1 MKTKKQSNIVLVY
14 DRYYGK
20 KPSPFIQSLKKT
32 LYCTALCIFA
42 MLFIAEEYKMPVNLW
57 AVAGLSALFSV
68 MFCVTFSFIRK
79 KIAIPIF
86 LFFSGIIILFNQ
98 ESLWERISYF
108 TDLFWMRLNGIMF
121 YTERYT
127 FHIERQLVGSFPP
140 CADGALLGIAAVCCI
155 FALLTAACMFRKPVI
170 FPSFFVFILL
180 SAPVAVAGNFEFNIW
195 IIPAAA
201 LYVGAVA
208 LSKPYADGAAVKK
221 GFIGSFR
228 AEARKEEREFRN
240 KAAKTP
246 FIKRVGMNGVYYSKY
261 ISTACLG
268 AVIFSAA
275 AFIANCFAPVKE
287 GFDYKD
293 FYSFLNSLTQN
304 SGISSP
310 FENGP
315 VSEYFTAYG
324 SGSSSLNIVSPGNGQ
339 QEILRVSSPGS
350 EVYLRGD
357 IGIDFTGN
365 SWTSPIKKE
374 SPLWKKG
381 KLREKYRPAEMRI
394 LQIMEQSY
402 REDLEEKSKIRASDY
417 SGDNN
422 KEKTEIT
429 ADYIESL
436 PKIPDEN
443 SIVESE
449 VIVNYLCQT
458 DVVFLPA
465 YPSEFGFFE
474 NEMFD
479 VYGDFSV
486 RVNENYDKINSVKVD
501 ALVPAVAYS
510 GGNSGKQTEVFSY
523 LADAAENY
531 PMSDIFDKFF
541 DEDGIYLD
549 YRDYVYGTYLNVP
562 NSLRSDIHRYLLE
575 NGLYTNVY
583 SGGKIDIKAGYEAAV
598 KITDYMLD
606 NYTYSLDAKKNPSN
620 PIMTFLNDTKSGHC
634 ALFASSMTMMLRD
647 MGIPAR
653 YCTGFVAPKTREGQF
668 AVLRSKNLHA
678 WCEAYFD
685 GIGWVTFDPTSSS
698 VAGMVE
704 IEGEN
709 NSSEEQSDSSESSE
723 SGDSSTSI
731 DSDNSEDP
739 NEDPDE
745 SDDDS
750 DLTHEGNN
758 DNSDSSSENSKIN
771 IVPFILIALAVIAV
785 SSCVVLVIV
794 KFKKLDSQAKR
805 ALKDARYNGNSEEL
819 YAKIIAV
826 LNLCGF
832 EQRPG
837 EQPKQFFA
845 RADAHFKT
853 KLSKNSKLL
862 MKLAFGKDETSP
874 EELLETALLLEGLF
888 TSADAQLVAFARVKL
903 RKIILSKK

>member
-20 KPSPFIQSLKKT
+20 KPSAVLQSLKKT
-32 LYCTALCIFA
+32 LYCTSLCIFA
-42 MLFIAEEYKMPVNLW
+42 MLFIAEEYRMPVNLW
-57 AVAGLSALFSV
+57 AVAGFSALFSV
-68 MFCVTFSFIRK
+68 MFCVTFSFIKK
-79 KIAIPIF
+79 KIAIPVF
-86 LFFSGIIILFNQ
+86 LFFSGIIILFNR

-108 TDLFWMRLNGIMF
+108 TDLFWMRMNGIMF

-127 FHIERQLVGSFPP
+127 FHIERQLVGSYPP

-155 FALLTAACMFRKPVI
+155 FTLLTAACMFRKPVI

-180 SAPVAVAGNFEFNIW
+180 GAPVAVAGNFEFNIW

-201 LYVGAVA
+201 LYVGAAA
-208 LSKPYADGAAVKK
+208 LSKSYAEGAAVKK

-275 AFIANCFAPVKE
+275 AFIANCFTPVKE

-304 SGISSP
+304 SGITSP
-310 FENGP
+310 FESGP

-324 SGSSSLNIVSPGNGQ
+324 SGSSSLNIISPGNGQ

-357 IGIDFTGN
+357 IGIDLTGN
-365 SWTSPIKKE
+365 SWTSPIRKE

-402 REDLEEKSKIRASDY
+402 REDPIINRSEQDDAGEISDTASDTEASKIPM
-417 SGDNN
+417 
-422 KEKTEIT
+422 EV
-429 ADYIESL
+429 
-436 PKIPDEN
+436 
-443 SIVESE
+443 SIAESE
-449 VIVNYLCQT
+449 VIINYLCQT

-486 RVNENYDKINSVKVD
+486 RVNENYDKINSVKVN
-501 ALVPAVAYS
+501 ALVPAVVYS
-510 GGNSGKQTEVFSY
+510 GGNSDNQTRVFNY
-523 LADAAENY
+523 LADVAENY
-531 PMSDIFDKFF
+531 PMKDIFDRYF

-562 NSLRSDIHRYLLE
+562 NNLRSDIRRYLLE

-583 SGGKIDIKAGYEAAV
+583 SDGKFDVKAGYQAAV
-598 KITDYMLD
+598 KITDYLLK
-606 NYTYSLDAKKNPSN
+606 NYTYSLDTKKNLSN

-653 YCTGFVAPKTREGQF
+653 YCTGFVAPKTLEGQF

-704 IEGEN
+704 IEGTN

-723 SGDSSTSI
+723 SSNSSTSI
-731 DSDNSEDP
+731 DSDDPEDP
-739 NEDPDE
+739 YEDPDE
-745 SDDDS
+745 SDDED
-750 DLTHEGNN
+750 DPTHKENS

-794 KFKKLDSQAKR
+794 KFRKLDRQAKR
-805 ALKDARYNGNSEEL
+805 ALKDARYNGNCGEL
-819 YAKIIAV
+819 YAKIIAI

-845 RADAHFKT
+845 RVDAHFKT

-888 TSADAQLVAFARVKL
+888 SSADAQLVAIARVKL